1 MRFVHSMPR
10 LAVVLAAAA
19 AFSAAAQDGAR
30 QGAPLKTSEV
40 TEAAIVDALAPAA
53 VEPAASGPRSRGI
66 APALR
71 PQAKKPGST
80 SVLITFMTDSAQLT
94 TDSRNALDTI
104 ARALRNGKLANLSFQ
119 IQGHAD
125 PRGDADHNMD
135 LSRERAESVV
145 SYLVK
150 EHGIDRAR
158 LQPVGKGSTELLNK
172 AQPDA
177 PENRRV
183 TIVTQPN

>member
-1 MRFVHSMPR
+1 MKRTVIT
-10 LAVVLAAAA
+10 AALAATLVAA
-19 AFSAAAQDGAR
+19 GPALAQGVPKP
-30 QGAPLKTSEV
+30 GAPLKTNEV
-40 TEAAIVDALAPAA
+40 TEAAIVDALAPAEA
-53 VEPAASGPRSRGI
+53 AASGPRSRGI

-71 PQAKKPGST
+71 PQAKKPGSAE
-80 SVLITFMTDSAQLT
+80 VLITFLTDSAQLT
-94 TDSRNALDTI
+94 PDSRNALDTI
-104 ARALRNGKLANLSFQ
+104 ARALRNGKLANLNFQ

-158 LQPVGKGSTELLNK
+158 LQPVGKGASELLNK

-183 TIVTQPN
+183 TFVTRTN

>member
-1 MRFVHSMPR
+1 MKRTF
-10 LAVVLAAAA
+10 AITLAAAL
-19 AFSAAAQDGAR
+19 AAALPAVAQNAAR
-30 QGAPLKTSEV
+30 PESPLKTSEV
-40 TEAAIVDALAPAA
+40 TESAIVDALAPAA
-53 VEPAASGPRSRGI
+53 AEPAASGPRSRGI
-66 APALR
+66 SPVLR
-71 PQAKKPGST
+71 PQAKKPGSA

-94 TDSRNALDTI
+94 ADSRNALDTI
-104 ARALRNGKLANLSFQ
+104 ARALRNGKLANLNFQ

-150 EHGIDRAR
+150 EHGIDRSR

-172 AQPDA
+172 AQPNA